1 MKNFAF
7 LSVLLVFSFA
17 CSKTED
23 DTTIGD
29 QNQVALP
36 NTSNSGEGINQNEG
50 PANSG
55 GNQDNADA
63 NLDDITSGFESL
75 MNIYG
80 IPGAQVAITRFNKII
95 YLESFGVADIEN
107 NSAIHENSVFRIASI
122 SKPITLTAISKLVA
136 EGKLHLDDLIFGE
149 ESLLGTEFGN
159 LPYEDQEKMITL
171 SHLIEH
177 KAGFSNVPNDIMFD
191 DIALSHTQLINKVL
205 DERSLTFSP
214 GTQYEYSNF
223 GYSLLGRIIEKVS
236 GMAYEDYVKE
246 MVLAPMNIT
255 GMRLGGNT
263 KTDAFANEVTY
274 YSTWSD
280 PYAMNVSRM
289 DSHGGWIASTKDL
302 ALYAMHSDLEASV
315 PDFLGVDEGLSYL
328 QSGSWNHNGALP
340 GSLTVLQVDYPTSY
354 VVLTNRGDSDFQQVI
369 QAIRNYLNDKIR
381 NRQAWPNNDVVNDL

>member
-1 MKNFAF
+1 MKKIAC
-7 LSVLLVFSFA
+7 LLVLLAFSFS
-17 CSKTED
+17 CNKTED
-23 DTTIGD
+23 GSTIQD
-29 QNQVALP
+29 QNQTVLP
-36 NTSNSGEGINQNEG
+36 NDLNSGENINEN
-50 PANSG
+50 PDNSG
-55 GNQDNADA
+55 GNQDSSVA

-95 YLESFGVADIEN
+95 YLESFGKADIEN
-107 NSAIHENSVFRIASI
+107 NIEVHENSVFRIASI
-122 SKPITLTAISKLVA
+122 SKPITLTAISKLVS

-177 KAGFSNVPNDIMFD
+177 KAGFSNIPNDIMFD

-236 GMAYEDYVKE
+236 GMTYEDYVKE

-255 GMRLGGNT
+255 GMNISGNT
-263 KTDAFANEVTY
+263 KNDAYENEVTY
-274 YSTWSD
+274 YSTWRD
-280 PYAMNVSRM
+280 PYTMNVSRM
-289 DSHGGWIASTKDL
+289 DSHGGWVASTKDL
-302 ALYAMHSDLEASV
+302 A
-315 PDFLGVDEGLSYL
+315 
-328 QSGSWNHNGALP
+328 
-340 GSLTVLQVDYPTSY
+340 
-354 VVLTNRGDSDFQQVI
+354 
-369 QAIRNYLNDKIR
+369 
-381 NRQAWPNNDVVNDL
+381 

>member
-7 LSVLLVFSFA
+7 LSVLLVLSFA

-23 DTTIGD
+23 DTTIRD

-149 ESLLGTEFGN
+149 ESLLGT
-159 LPYEDQEKMITL
+159 
-171 SHLIEH
+171 
-177 KAGFSNVPNDIMFD
+177 
-191 DIALSHTQLINKVL
+191 
-205 DERSLTFSP
+205 
-214 GTQYEYSNF
+214 
-223 GYSLLGRIIEKVS
+223 
-236 GMAYEDYVKE
+236 
-246 MVLAPMNIT
+246 
-255 GMRLGGNT
+255 
-263 KTDAFANEVTY
+263 
-274 YSTWSD
+274 
-280 PYAMNVSRM
+280 
-289 DSHGGWIASTKDL
+289 
-302 ALYAMHSDLEASV
+302 
-315 PDFLGVDEGLSYL
+315 
-328 QSGSWNHNGALP
+328 
-340 GSLTVLQVDYPTSY
+340 
-354 VVLTNRGDSDFQQVI
+354 
-369 QAIRNYLNDKIR
+369 
-381 NRQAWPNNDVVNDL
+381 

>member
-1 MKNFAF
+1 MKYFPFLLVLLAFAF
-7 LSVLLVFSFA
+7 S
-17 CSKTED
+17 CSKTGD
-23 DTTIGD
+23 DTTTRD
-29 QNQVALP
+29 QNQAVLP
-36 NTSNSGEGINQNEG
+36 NDSNSGENANQNEG
-50 PANSG
+50 PDNSS
-55 GNQDNADA
+55 GNQDNADV

-122 SKPITLTAISKLVA
+122 SKPITLTAISKLVS

-177 KAGFSNVPNDIMFD
+177 KGGFSNVPNDIMFD
-191 DIALSHTQLINKVL
+191 DISLSHTQLINKVL

-214 GTQYEYSNF
+214 GTQYAYSNF

-255 GMRLGGNT
+255 GMNIGGNT

-274 YSTWSD
+274 YSTWMD
-280 PYAMNVSRM
+280 PYAMNISRM

-315 PDFLGVDEGLSYL
+315 PDFLGADEGLSYL